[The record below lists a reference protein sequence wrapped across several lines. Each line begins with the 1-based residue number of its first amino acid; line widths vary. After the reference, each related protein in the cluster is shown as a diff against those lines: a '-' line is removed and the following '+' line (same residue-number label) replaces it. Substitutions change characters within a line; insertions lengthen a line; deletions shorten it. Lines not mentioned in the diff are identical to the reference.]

1 MIARKNNLSMRI
13 LGFIIFAV
21 LLMSCGRD
29 SDPFL
34 IDTNRVGS
42 LTKEIRINQL
52 DSVFKEDSIVRNV
65 SKSQF
70 LNVANNIEIFDHN
83 GSPLLILEPIQQFDS
98 TSTIGYIQI
107 LDPKFQTAKGLNIQS
122 TFGDVVEKY
131 TISRI
136 ENTLNSAVIFID
148 ELNLYLTIDKK
159 ELPSSLR
166 YDTDTRIISS
176 QIPDNA
182 KIKYFMIGW

>member
-1 MIARKNNLSMRI
+1 MKKLSFTI
-13 LGFIIFAV
+13 VLAV
-21 LLMSCGRD
+21 LAMSCGRD

-34 IDTNRVGS
+34 IINNRVGQ
-42 LTKEIRINQL
+42 LTKEIKINQL
-52 DSVFKEDSIVRNV
+52 DSIFKGDSIVRNT
-65 SKSQF
+65 SSTKF
-70 LNVANNIEIFDHN
+70 LSATSDIEIYDKE
-83 GSPLLILEPIQQFDS
+83 GAPLLILEPVQQFDS
-98 TSTIGYIQI
+98 TSTVGYIQI
-107 LDPKFQTAKGLNIQS
+107 LDSRYQTDKGLSIKS

-136 ENTLNSAVIFID
+136 ENTLNSAVVFID

-166 YDTDTRIISS
+166 YDTDSRITAS

-182 KIKYFMIGW
+182 KIKYFMISW